1 MDQNNSKFI
10 IVEPTDGSSGAT
22 ASRFTEDQLE
32 TLDKAINLTCAQ
44 FHLQKVDYAAGT
56 IHISNT
62 YNRNTPDQWTQD
74 DFIVVNIGAC
84 SVACAFHSAY
94 EAVYRHI

>member
-10 IVEPTDGSSGAT
+10 IVEPNDGSSGAT
-22 ASRFTEDQLE
+22 ASRFTEDQLD

-62 YNRNTPDQWTQD
+62 YNRNKPDQWTQD

-84 SVACAFHSAY
+84 SIASAFHAAY
-94 EAVYRHI
+94 EAVYKHI